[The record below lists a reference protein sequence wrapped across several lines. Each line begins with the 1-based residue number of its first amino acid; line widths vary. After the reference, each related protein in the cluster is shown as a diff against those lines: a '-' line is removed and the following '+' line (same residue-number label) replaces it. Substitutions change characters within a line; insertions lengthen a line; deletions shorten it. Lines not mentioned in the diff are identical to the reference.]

1 MAGIKYE
8 FILKMVQERAK
19 KRGGGKKKKSES
31 WGKLLIL
38 CCQNKKMYEQIRE
51 KVFDKLRNEEW
62 KFWK

>member
-1 MAGIKYE
+1 
-8 FILKMVQERAK
+8 MVKETEK
-19 KRGGGKKKKSES
+19 NGEKNKKSGS

-38 CCQNKKMYEQIRE
+38 WCQNKKMYDQIHE